1 MLTDL
6 QKRTAQAVVNI
17 FETGTPQGLYGSV
30 TLIPGD
36 TGHLT
41 YGRSQTTLASG
52 NLYLLVKAYCA
63 APGAQFAPLLN
74 PDLPRLAARDTSLDT
89 DMAFRGVLHAAG
101 DDPVMCAVQDQFFDR
116 VYWNPS
122 VQDATNAAVNS
133 ALGTNVVYDSHVQG
147 AWAIIRD
154 ITNTNHGSAAQ
165 IGEQAWISA
174 YVSERRNWL
183 ANHPNPALHPTVYRM
198 DAFLQLIGNGTWDLP
213 LPLTVRGILITEDV
227 LSGSV
232 PLRPS
237 AHAATEGTLQLET
250 PPMQGDDVTALQQA
264 LVNVGF
270 PVTVDG
276 NFGTSTDAAVRQF
289 QQQKGLT
296 VDGIVGPA
304 TRSALGL

>member
-6 QKRTAQAVVNI
+6 QKKTAQAVVNV
-17 FETGTPQGLYGSV
+17 FETGNPRGLYGSV

-52 NLYLLVKAYCA
+52 NLYLLIKAYCA
-63 APGAQFAPLLN
+63 APGAQFAPLLD

-89 DMAFRGVLHAAG
+89 DMAFRGLLQAAG
-101 DDPVMCAVQDQFFDR
+101 DDPVMCDVQDQFFDR
-116 VYWNPS
+116 VYWIPS
-122 VQDATNAAVNS
+122 VQDATNAAVIS
-133 ALGTNVVYDSHVQG
+133 ALGTNVVYDSHIQG
-147 AWAIIRD
+147 AWTIIRD
-154 ITNTNHGSAAQ
+154 ITNANHGSAAQ

-174 YVSERRNWL
+174 YVSERRDWL

-198 DAFLQLIGNGTWDLP
+198 DAFLQLINNGTWDLP
-213 LPLTVRGILITEDV
+213 LPLTVRGSLITEDV
-227 LSGSV
+227 FSGSA

-250 PPMQGDDVTALQQA
+250 PPVQGDDVTALQQA
-264 LVNVGF
+264 LVNAGF

-296 VDGIVGPA
+296 VDGIAGPA

>member
-6 QKRTAQAVVNI
+6 QKKTAQAVVNI
-17 FETGTPQGLYGSV
+17 FETGSALGQYGSV

-52 NLYLLVKAYCA
+52 NLYLLIKAYCA
-63 APGAQFAPLLN
+63 ASGAQFATALN
-74 PDLPRLAARDTSLDT
+74 PYLQRLAARDTTLDT
-89 DMAFRGVLHAAG
+89 DMTFRGLLHAAG
-101 DDPVMCAVQDQFFDR
+101 DDPVMRSVQDQFFDR

-133 ALGTNVVYDSHVQG
+133 ALGANVVYDSHIQG
-147 AWAIIRD
+147 AWATVRN
-154 ITNTNHGSAAQ
+154 ITNTNHGPATR

-174 YVSERRNWL
+174 YVNERRNWL
-183 ANHPNPALHPTVYRM
+183 ANRPNPALHPTVYRM
-198 DAFLQLIGNGTWDLP
+198 DAFLQLISDGMWDLP
-213 LPLTVRGILITEDV
+213 LPLTVRGVVITEDV
-227 LSGSV
+227 LSGTA

-237 AHAATEGTLQLET
+237 AHAADEGTLQLQT
-250 PPMQGDDVTALQQA
+250 PPMQGDDVRALQQA
-264 LVNVGF
+264 LVNAGF
-270 PVTVDG
+270 PIIVDG
-276 NFGTSTDAAVRQF
+276 IFGTGTDAAVKQF
-289 QQQKGLT
+289 QQQKGLI

>member
-6 QKRTAQAVVNI
+6 QKKTAQAVVNI
-17 FETGTPQGLYGSV
+17 FETGTPRGLYGSV

-36 TGHLT
+36 AGHLT

-52 NLYLLVKAYCA
+52 NLYLLIKSYCA
-63 APGAQFAPLLN
+63 APGAQFATALT
-74 PDLPRLAARDTSLDT
+74 PDLPRLAARDTSLDM
-89 DMAFRGVLHAAG
+89 DMAFRGALHAAG

-122 VQDATNAAVNS
+122 VQDATTAAVSS
-133 ALGTNVVYDSHVQG
+133 ALGTNIVYDSHVQG
-147 AWAIIRD
+147 AWTIIRD

-165 IGEQAWISA
+165 IGEQAWVSA
-174 YVSERRNWL
+174 YVSERRVWL
-183 ANHPNPALHPTVYRM
+183 ATHPNPALHPTVYRM
-198 DAFLQLIGNGTWDLP
+198 DAFLQLINNGTWNLP

-232 PLRPS
+232 ALRLS

-250 PPMQGDDVTALQQA
+250 PPMQGDGVTALQQA
-264 LVNVGF
+264 LVNAGF
-270 PVTVDG
+270 PVI
-276 NFGTSTDAAVRQF
+276 
-289 QQQKGLT
+289 

>member
-1 MLTDL
+1 
-6 QKRTAQAVVNI
+6 
-17 FETGTPQGLYGSV
+17 
-30 TLIPGD
+30 
-36 TGHLT
+36 
-41 YGRSQTTLASG
+41 
-52 NLYLLVKAYCA
+52 
-63 APGAQFAPLLN
+63 
-74 PDLPRLAARDTSLDT
+74 
-89 DMAFRGVLHAAG
+89 
-101 DDPVMCAVQDQFFDR
+101 
-116 VYWNPS
+116 
-122 VQDATNAAVNS
+122 
-133 ALGTNVVYDSHVQG
+133 
-147 AWAIIRD
+147 
-154 ITNTNHGSAAQ
+154 
-165 IGEQAWISA
+165 
-174 YVSERRNWL
+174 
-183 ANHPNPALHPTVYRM
+183 M
-198 DAFLQLIGNGTWDLP
+198 DAFLQLINNGTWDLP

-264 LVNVGF
+264 LVNAGF